1 MSNLRLRLGL
11 ANLPLSLTQGSGA
24 IASVQTLTFTFTFIV
39 TRAVST
45 IAELFVFSCFR
56 SLCCNRPSPGFY
68 PV

>member
-24 IASVQTLTFTFTFIV
+24 IASVQTFTFTFIV